1 MRIRTE
7 EWSLRNFRYRPRRF
21 IPLIAVAYVVI
32 EPMMYI
38 SIGNS
43 GFFDLPHG
51 RILVLA
57 AVLAPLPF
65 LILVCR
71 RIWWLGLPYLD
82 QAILLDPMTAE
93 RADTVIRGVLA
104 RWDPDGAKVET
115 ERDADG
121 DLPYLMTYSASI
133 DGHPVAIDM
142 RSSRE
147 GAETFIGPE
156 VTEGWFE
163 RFVRELD
170 GELARAA
177 REDDGL
183 GGRGKGGH

>member
-21 IPLIAVAYVVI
+21 IPIVAVTYVLVDSW
-32 EPMMYI
+32 MYFNL
-38 SIGNS
+38 GNVL
-43 GFFDLPHG
+43 FFDLPHG
-51 RILVLA
+51 RILLLA

-65 LILVCR
+65 LILLCR

-82 QAILLDPMTAE
+82 QAILLNPMTAE
-93 RADTVIRGVLA
+93 RADAVIRGVLKKL
-104 RWDPDGAKVET
+104 DPVGAKAET

-133 DGHPVAIDM
+133 EGHPVTIDM